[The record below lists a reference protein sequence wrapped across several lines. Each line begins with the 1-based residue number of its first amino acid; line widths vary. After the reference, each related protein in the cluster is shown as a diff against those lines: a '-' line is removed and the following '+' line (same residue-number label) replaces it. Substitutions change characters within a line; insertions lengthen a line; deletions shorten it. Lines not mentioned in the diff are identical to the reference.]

1 MQRVISSRLFLRSR
15 VNEYQS
21 GRALSGS
28 FLEFKSGMMAKY
40 IFNLFRKVAAGSL
53 FKLNIPT
60 GPRKSSSP
68 RKTAK
73 L

>member
-28 FLEFKSGMMAKY
+28 FLEFKNGMMAKY
-40 IFNLFRKVAAGSL
+40 IFNLLREVAAGSL
-53 FKLNIPT
+53 FK
-60 GPRKSSSP
+60 
-68 RKTAK
+68 
-73 L
+73 